1 MNDLSRRAF
10 LGSTAAA
17 SATLAFG
24 VITEPMLALA
34 AQDLEPPHVE
44 GGVLINAN
52 ENPLGPCASA
62 RAALADIIPQAGRY
76 RFDLR
81 HDVMEAFATSVGV
94 KSDQVLPFAG
104 SSEPLH
110 FTIIAYTSPTK
121 SFVNADPTYEAGF
134 MAARARGAREV
145 RVPLTA
151 KFAHDVRGMLT
162 AAPDAGVFY
171 ICSPNNPTGTVTP
184 HADIEYLVEHKPKGS
199 IVMVDE
205 AYLHF
210 CDEPSAID
218 LVKAGKDVVVLR
230 TFSKIYG
237 MAGVRCGFAV
247 ARPDI
252 LAEIDRY
259 AGENPMPVT
268 ACAAAIA
275 SLKDA
280 SVVGDRKRQTEKVRA
295 ATFDWL
301 DRNGYKYIPSVSNCF
316 LLETGRTGREVI
328 AEMAKQNVFIGRVWP
343 IYPTRVRITVG
354 TSDEMQQFQAA
365 FDKVMKAQVQV
376 GALSDR
382 AQRILAN
389 HDGRQFR
396 G

>member
-1 MNDLSRRAF
+1 MNEYSRRAF

-17 SATLAFG
+17 SAALALG
-24 VITEPMLALA
+24 VITEPMLA
-34 AQDLEPPHVE
+34 AQDLQPPHVE

-52 ENPLGPCASA
+52 ENPLGPCAAA
-62 RAALADIIPQAGRY
+62 RTALTNIIPQAGRY

-81 HDVMEAFATSVGV
+81 HDLMETFASSFGL

-121 SFVNADPTYEAGF
+121 SFVNANPTYEAGF

-145 RVPLTA
+145 KVPLTA
-151 KFAHDVRGMLT
+151 KYAHDVKAMLA

-184 HADIEYLVEHKPKGS
+184 HEDIEYLVEHKPKGS

-218 LVKAGKDVVVLR
+218 LVKAGKDIVVLR

-237 MAGVRCGFAV
+237 MAGVRCGFAI

-252 LAEIDRY
+252 LSEIDRF

-280 SVVGDRKRQTEKVRA
+280 TVVPERKQQTAKIRA
-295 ATFDWL
+295 ATFAWL
-301 DRNGYKYIPSVSNCF
+301 DQNGYKYIPSQSNCF

-328 AEMAKQNVFIGRVWP
+328 AAMAKQNVYIGRVWP
-343 IYPTRVRITVG
+343 IYPTHVRITIG
-354 TSDEMQQFQAA
+354 TSDEMEQFQVA
-365 FDKVMKAQVQV
+365 FDKVMKGKAQV
-376 GALSDR
+376 GALTNHDLG
-382 AQRILAN
+382 ILAN
-389 HDGRQFR
+389 HDGREFR